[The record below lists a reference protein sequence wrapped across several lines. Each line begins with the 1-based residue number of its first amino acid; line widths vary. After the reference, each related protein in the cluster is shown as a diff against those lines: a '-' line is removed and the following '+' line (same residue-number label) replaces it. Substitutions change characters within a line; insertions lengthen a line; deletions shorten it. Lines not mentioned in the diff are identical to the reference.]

1 MLAAVVLALLGS
13 PVSAGAAAAG
23 CATTDLPVPQSAS
36 EGGSVDGIRADGT
49 YVGWSNSPQQGQ
61 QWNNGAVGSLP
72 INGYA
77 VNASGLVVGSATTG
91 YRAAR
96 VQIGGTVQYGPY
108 DAGMNDVNASGD
120 AVGSLMT
127 IGGLP
132 DRRKALWWRPNEAQ
146 PRELPGPVFT
156 GATAI
161 DDLGYKVGIGDTWE
175 GARSWIVW
183 GANGEI
189 VRQFGPYAAGQ
200 TRISLHDID
209 DGVAVATRWPASGA
223 KDIALVDVATG
234 AITPVPGTSGFE
246 AQEISD
252 GSVVGMDANFQFALW
267 HLGTRY
273 DLTVSRPT
281 PHTVA
286 DLEVFGTTALVSGYR
301 LLQSSGYL
309 KTPTIWR
316 CG

>member
-1 MLAAVVLALLGS
+1 MLATVVLALLGS
-13 PVSAGAAAAG
+13 PVSAGAVG
-23 CATTDLPVPQSAS
+23 CSTTNLPVPPSAS
-36 EGGSVDGIRADGT
+36 EGASADGIRAAGT

-61 QWNNGAVGSLP
+61 QWDNGVVSSLP

-77 VNASGLVVGSATTG
+77 VNASGLVVGTAISG

-96 VQIGGTVQYGPY
+96 VQIGGAVQYGL
-108 DAGMNDVNASGD
+108 ASTGMNDVNASGH
-120 AVGSLMT
+120 AVGSLLT
-127 IGGLP
+127 VSLLP
-132 DRRKALWWRPNEAQ
+132 NRRKALWWHPNEAQ
-146 PRELPGPVFT
+146 PRELPGPELT

-161 DDLGYKVGIGDTWE
+161 DDLGYKVGTGETRQ

-200 TRISLHDID
+200 TWISLHDID
-209 DGVAVATRWPASGA
+209 DGVAVATRWPASGP
-223 KDIALVDVATG
+223 KDIVLVDVVTG
-234 AITPVPGTSGFE
+234 AISPVPGTSGFE
-246 AQEISD
+246 AQEISN
-252 GSVVGMDANFQFALW
+252 GSVVGMDANLQFALW

-286 DLEVFGTTALVSGYR
+286 DLEVFGTTAVVSGFR
-301 LLQSSGYL
+301 LLQSSGSF